1 MKKNPNNFTDR
12 EFQELAALV
21 NSTIVKNDGLVGNQE
36 DQVELVVELE
46 KKFKYHIS
54 KYQQTVEIYRKF
66 IKKFNND
73 DD

>member
-46 KKFKYHIS
+46 KKFKYHM
-54 KYQQTVEIYRKF
+54 
-66 IKKFNND
+66 
-73 DD
+73 